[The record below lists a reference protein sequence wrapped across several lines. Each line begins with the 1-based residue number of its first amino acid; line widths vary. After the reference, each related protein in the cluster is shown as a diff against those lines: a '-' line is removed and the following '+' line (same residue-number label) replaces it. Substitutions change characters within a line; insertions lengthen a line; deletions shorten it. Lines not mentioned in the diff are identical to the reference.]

1 MNIILANYR
10 YYLSGGPETYL
21 FGITRLLEE
30 RGHTVI
36 PYSVRSPLNRETPY
50 ARYFPHGKSD
60 AGDAYLD
67 SVRKSPGNVARLLSC
82 AFFNREAYRNLRR
95 LINDTSP
102 DVVYVLQQVNALS
115 PSVFKAAHDAGVH
128 LVHRLSDFNM
138 MCPRF
143 DCLCDG
149 EPCTSCIQGDYSKAS
164 SRRCFHGSRAATEVR
179 IASMRFH
186 RARGYFSYVD
196 DFVCP
201 SSFTAS
207 LLERSG
213 TPREKIH
220 VIPTFAPACGK
231 GGGLSDGDPYA
242 LYLGRLSPEKGVH
255 LLIEALRDHP
265 SVRLKIA
272 GAIRDAY
279 ARSLVRMVVE
289 AGMSDRIM
297 FLGLVEGDDKERL
310 IEGSVCLVCPSVW
323 YENTP
328 NTVLEAYAHGKP
340 VIAFDIGCMPEMIED
355 GVTGTVVPLRDLDA
369 LGFAVERYLADPRYA
384 LTLGENARQTARQRY
399 SAEQHLDRLLEIL
412 GADIRQEA

>member
-10 YYLSGGPETYL
+10 YYPSGGPETYM

-67 SVRKSPGNVARLLSC
+67 NVRKSPGNIARLLSC

-95 LINDTSP
+95 LIDDVKP

-115 PSVFKAAHDAGVH
+115 PSVFKVAHDAGVR
-128 LVHRLSDFNM
+128 LVHRISDFNM
-138 MCPRF
+138 ICPRF
-143 DCLCDG
+143 DCLCEG

-164 SRRCFHGSRAATEVR
+164 VHRCFHGSRAATEVR

-186 RARGYFSYVD
+186 RARGYFSSVD

-201 SSFTAS
+201 SAFTAS

-213 TPREKIH
+213 IPMEKIH
-220 VIPTFAPACGK
+220 VVPTFAPACGRES
-231 GGGLSDGDPYA
+231 GRREGDPYA

-255 LLIEALRDHP
+255 LLVESLRSHP
-265 SVRLKIA
+265 AVRLRIA
-272 GAIRDAY
+272 GPIRDEY
-279 ARSLVRMVVE
+279 SRDLVGMVVR
-289 AGMSDRIM
+289 AGMSDRVS
-297 FLGLVEGDDKERL
+297 FTGLVEGKDKERL
-310 IEGSVCLVCPSVW
+310 IEGASCLVCPSVW

-340 VIAFDIGCMPEMIED
+340 VIAFDIGCMPEIVED
-355 GVTGTVVPLRDLDA
+355 GVTGAIVPLQDLDA
-369 LGFAVERYLADPRYA
+369 LGSAVERCLTDPRYA
-384 LTLGENARQTARQRY
+384 RDLGENARRVARQRY

-412 GADIRQEA
+412 GANTRQED